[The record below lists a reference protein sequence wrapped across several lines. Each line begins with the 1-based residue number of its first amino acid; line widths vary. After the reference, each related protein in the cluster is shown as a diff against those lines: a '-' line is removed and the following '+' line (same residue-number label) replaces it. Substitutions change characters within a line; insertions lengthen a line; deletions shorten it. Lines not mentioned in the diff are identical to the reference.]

1 MSIERVDLALC
12 NGCRLCIDTCPMDVI
27 RLDTLPGETSEHPPC
42 RMACPAGVDMR
53 SYINLVKDGMYE
65 EAAALLRESLPFPAI
80 TGRLCPHPC
89 ESDCARQEVD
99 SAVNINSLERFVG
112 DYSLDE
118 QPVAVPAI
126 YAARVAVVGSG
137 PAGLSCAYFLARQG
151 FSVTIFEAMSEP
163 GGMLRQAI
171 PEYRLPLHVL
181 DSQIA
186 YLKGLGVEFKTG
198 VAIGK
203 DVELADL
210 NKTHQA
216 VFWATG
222 NQLSAKIDVPG
233 SELSGV
239 LWGLDFLR
247 DVRLNGLKALKGQV
261 VVIGG
266 GNVAIDVA
274 LTAVRLGASGV
285 QLACLETPER
295 MPAYEDEIQQAAEE
309 GVVFHTSWGPS
320 RVLESGGRVAGVEF
334 VRCTSVCD
342 ATGAFAPTYDPTT
355 TKVLEAGTVIF
366 AIGQSPDTA
375 AIPAGVMLRDN
386 RTMRVHPLTMETSVP
401 GLFAGGDIVS
411 GPSTV
416 ISAIADGK
424 RAAISIERY
433 LRGEDM
439 TEGRSL
445 VPDRVKDCPGE
456 RIPKM
461 TRQEARLLPLSER
474 TANFG
479 EVRLGFDEDTTRL
492 ESQRCM
498 TCGSKASIN
507 YVDDCQL
514 CLYCERDCPQ
524 KAITV
529 SPARKVDPM
538 LAWG

>member
-27 RLDTLPGETSEHPPC
+27 RLDTLPAETSEHPPC
-42 RMACPAGVDMR
+42 RIACPARVDMR
-53 SYINLVKDGMYE
+53 SYIHLAKDGMYE

-80 TGRLCPHPC
+80 TGRLCRHPC

-112 DYSLDE
+112 DYSLGE
-118 QPVAVPAI
+118 EPVPVPAI
-126 YAARVAVVGSG
+126 YAAKVAVVGSG
-137 PAGLSCAYFLARQG
+137 PAGLSCAYFLARRG
-151 FSVTIFEAMSEP
+151 YPVTVFEAMAEP

-171 PEYRLPLHVL
+171 PEYRLPLAIL
-181 DSQIA
+181 DLQIA
-186 YLKGLGVEFKTG
+186 YMEGLGVGFKTG
-198 VAIGK
+198 VAVGK
-203 DVELADL
+203 DVDVAELR
-210 NKTHQA
+210 KTHQA
-216 VFWATG
+216 VFWASG
-222 NQLSAKIDVPG
+222 HQLSAKIDVPG
-233 SELSGV
+233 SDLSGV
-239 LWGLDFLR
+239 LWGLDLLPH
-247 DVRLNGLKALKGQV
+247 VRRNGLNTLEGRV

-274 LTAVRLGASGV
+274 LTAIRLGASEV
-285 QLACLETPER
+285 QLACLETPEQ
-295 MPAYEDEIQQAAEE
+295 MPAYKEEIQQAAEE
-309 GVVFHTSWGPS
+309 GVAFHTSWGPS
-320 RVLESGGRVAGVEF
+320 RVFGSDGRVARVEL

-342 ATGAFAPTYDPTT
+342 ATGRFEPTYDPGT
-355 TKVLEAGTVIF
+355 TKVLDADMVIF
-366 AIGQSPDTA
+366 AVGQSPDTA
-375 AIPAGVMLRDN
+375 SIPAGVALRN
-386 RTMRVHPLTMETSVP
+386 NLTIKVHPLTMETGVP

-424 RAAISIERY
+424 RAAVSIERY
-433 LRGEDM
+433 LRHEDVA
-439 TEGRSL
+439 EGRSL
-445 VPDRVKDCPGE
+445 QPDRVKKCPGE

-461 TRQEARLLPLSER
+461 PRQEAPLLPISER
-474 TANFG
+474 TTDFR
-479 EVRLGFDEDTTRL
+479 EVKLGFDEDTIRL

-498 TCGSKASIN
+498 TCGSKASID

-529 SPARKVDPM
+529 SPAKKVDPI